1 MNKPGGT
8 NSDELL
14 TSQIF
19 GLVRSVVK
27 LIHPETSGSRAC
39 TVHFREVRE
48 IKAARPRNSGA
59 LASEC
64 ESASQARRRN

>member
-39 TVHFREVRE
+39 TVHFR
-48 IKAARPRNSGA
+48 
-59 LASEC
+59 
-64 ESASQARRRN
+64 